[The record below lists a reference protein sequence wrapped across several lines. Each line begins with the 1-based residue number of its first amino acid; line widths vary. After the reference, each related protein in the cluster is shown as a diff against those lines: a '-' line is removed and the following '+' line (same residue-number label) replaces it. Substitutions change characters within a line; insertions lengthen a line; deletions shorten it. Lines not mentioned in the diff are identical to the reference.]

1 MIRIIADTTCGLP
14 LPLLQTLGIDFLPQ
28 IITFGDQSYRD
39 DYEIDTP
46 TFLSK
51 LKAAEKLPG
60 TAAPPPI
67 LYHPIYEK
75 HVKNGDAMLVI
86 TPSAEVSGTY
96 RSAKIAAEEF
106 PEAEIHVVDS
116 RTVAGGLG
124 TLVLQA
130 HKWAQAGMEMETL
143 KAKLA
148 DMAKRER
155 LYFIVDTLEYL
166 HKGGRIGKAQSLIGG
181 ILQIK
186 PILTI
191 EDGKVA
197 PFDKVRTKKHA
208 INSIFKLTVE
218 ICHKEHNPHLTISH
232 CGDEE
237 TAKALRRR
245 FLEVL
250 EVEEIPIYLV
260 PPAIVVHG
268 GPGILEV
275 SCFVG

>member
-39 DYEIDTP
+39 DFEIDTP

-75 HVKNGDAMLVI
+75 HIKNGDAMLVI

-106 PEAEIHVVDS
+106 PEAEIQIIDS

-143 KAKLA
+143 KAKLS
-148 DMAKRER
+148 DMAKREK

-166 HKGGRIGKAQSLIGG
+166 HRGGRIGKAESLIGG

-191 EDGKVA
+191 DDGKVA

-208 INSIFKLTVE
+208 IDSIFKLTVE
-218 ICHKEHNPHLTISH
+218 ICQNEHNPHLTISH
-232 CGDEE
+232 CGDEGA
-237 TAKALRRR
+237 AKALRRR

-250 EVEEIPIYLV
+250 EVEDVPIYLV

-275 SCFVG
+275 SCFVE